1 MNQLGIVHPGLLA
14 ALAPNH
20 YASLCT
26 IQTRTDTADSYGQLI
41 PSWGNLA
48 DHVSLRCRI
57 APYQQFSREQRTQ
70 AQLYAVHVWEVNIA
84 GYYPSITEKMR
95 AVIDGVAYDIEIV
108 QPDGNDKTTH
118 LQVRRV
124 D

>member
-26 IQTRTDTADSYGQLI
+26 IQKRTDTADSYGQPI
-41 PSWGNLA
+41 PAWANLSG
-48 DHVSLRCRI
+48 HVDLRCRI
-57 APYQQFSREQRTQ
+57 APFQQFSREQRTQ
-70 AQLYAVHVWEVNIA
+70 AQLYAVHVWEIAVA
-84 GYYPSITEKMR
+84 GYYPTITEKMR
-95 AVIDGVAYDIEIV
+95 AVVDGVAYDIELV
-108 QPDGNDKTTH
+108 QPDGNDMTTH
-118 LQVRRV
+118 LQGRKV